1 MLIAEYDYDMDIE
14 VQREEAFTEGKEKER
29 ELLNQLTRLL
39 IAEKRYEDLDR
50 AAEDIDYQDKLLHE
64 YNLVQF
70 FAVQYYAL
78 QEKQKSN

>member
-70 FAVQYYAL
+70 LCSAILRFTR
-78 QEKQKSN
+78 KTKK

>member
-64 YNLVQF
+64 YNLVQILCR
-70 FAVQYYAL
+70 AL
-78 QEKQKSN
+78 LSFTRKTKK

>member
-70 FAVQYYAL
+70 
-78 QEKQKSN
+78 